1 MATKRQEYRFRI
13 DAFTPETIPMARL
26 AEYMTDLATLLGS
39 QEHVHFLGVEPG
51 SLQIRHEVEHEAIPK
66 VKERLHGIRTRNAP
80 EDAIKA
86 YSNLDK
92 KLAED
97 NAKASI
103 ETANGKVMEFPG
115 RERTQL
121 NAYGPVTEPGTFDGI
136 LIRVG
141 GRDETVPV
149 YLREGDV
156 IHKCSSS
163 REMAK
168 RLAPYYD
175 GKMLR
180 VHGTGKWNRDEFGN
194 WVMEKFNITDFTPL
208 DESSLTDVVSGLRS
222 IPGGIKKSDDPIQ
235 ELRRM
240 RDSTEKPN

>member
-26 AEYMTDLATLLGS
+26 AEYMADLATLLGS
-39 QEHVHFLGVEPG
+39 QERVHFSRVELG
-51 SLQIRHEVEHEAIPK
+51 SLQILHEVEYEAIPK

-103 ETANGKVMEFPG
+103 ETANDKVMEFPG

-149 YLREGDV
+149 YLLEGDV
-156 IHKCSSS
+156 VHKCNSN

-168 RLAPYYD
+168 KLAPHLF
-175 GKMLR
+175 GKTLR
-180 VHGTGKWNRDEFGN
+180 VHGAGKWNRDEFGN
-194 WVMEKFNITDFTPL
+194 WVMERFNITDFTLL

-222 IPGGIKKSDDPIQ
+222 IPGGIKELDDPMQ